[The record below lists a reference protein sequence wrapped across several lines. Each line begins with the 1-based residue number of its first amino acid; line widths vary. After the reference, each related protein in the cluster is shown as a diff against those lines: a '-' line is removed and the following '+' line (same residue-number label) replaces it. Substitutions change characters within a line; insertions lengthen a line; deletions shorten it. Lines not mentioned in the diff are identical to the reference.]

1 MPMYIVGRLTTK
13 EKSMFTVVTFLGM
26 FIGFEGYLNGKLYI
40 GTYTPTCEYGWVVT
54 DSEIYLDTIY
64 KKNINNSRL
73 PLDKSE

>member
-40 GTYTPTCEYGWVVT
+40 GTYTPTCEYGWVIT
-54 DSEIYLDTIY
+54 NSEVYLDTIY
-64 KKNINNSRL
+64 EKNNNL
-73 PLDKSE
+73 VLDN